1 MFGRGNFRL
10 VSAKCPCFVQISLE
24 NEDFPR
30 AIEDI
35 AECLSKRVQAL
46 PADSRYMLSF
56 AILIDFTV

>member
-1 MFGRGNFRL
+1 ML
-10 VSAKCPCFVQISLE
+10 VIAKCPCFVQISLE